1 MAPRWSTCPL
11 PHPFSSMNTH
21 LSWKQDVSTYSS
33 VNSILFTQNK
43 LCVKSAILLVSTILH
58 SEDGEQSYN
67 FISCTLW
74 LFSNFYPLLSPLV
87 VSIILIYLKF
97 INLCFVDF
105 TVVLFLTSVSWR
117 YSVALHPTASL
128 FISALILSQ
137 ALINADCGVRRG
149 AHCHNSVTMASYP
162 YILVYAKE
170 SKMASLIPRLSP
182 SLNGKA

>member
-97 INLCFVDF
+97 IKLCFVDF

-137 ALINADCGVRRG
+137 ALINVDVTVVWEGAPTVIIQWLGPLICISWYMQKRVRWL
-149 AHCHNSVTMASYP
+149 ASFP
-162 YILVYAKE
+162 G
-170 SKMASLIPRLSP
+170 SP
-182 SLNGKA
+182 PP

>member
-43 LCVKSAILLVSTILH
+43 LCVKSAILLVSTIIT
-58 SEDGEQSYN
+58 DGEQSYN

-128 FISALILSQ
+128 FISVLILSQ
-137 ALINADCGVRRG
+137 ALINADCGVRGG
-149 AHCHNSVTMASYP
+149 AHCHNSVTLASYP

-170 SKMASLIPRLSP
+170 SKMASPIPRLSP